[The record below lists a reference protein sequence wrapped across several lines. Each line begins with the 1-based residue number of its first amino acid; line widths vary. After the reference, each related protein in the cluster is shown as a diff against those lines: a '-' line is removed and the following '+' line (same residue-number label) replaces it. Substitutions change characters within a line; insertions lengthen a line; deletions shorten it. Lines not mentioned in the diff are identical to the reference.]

1 MAPISNRAENQEEG
15 HVMIKLYHAD
25 RMRSARIYWLLEELG
40 LSYQLETVEYVPPAV
55 AFSQHTPLG
64 KFPVLEDGDLTMM
77 ESGAIVEYVLD
88 RYGRGRLAPEH
99 GSHLR
104 GQFLQWI
111 HFAEATLMPPV
122 VDVFR
127 HTRLKPEPER
137 IPAVVIDARTRA
149 AAILTVVE
157 RAIEGKEYLLGKD
170 FTGADVMMGYSLQVA
185 DWLGLLTETYP
196 NLRAYLGRLKG
207 RPAFVKVFGAS

>member
-1 MAPISNRAENQEEG
+1 ML
-15 HVMIKLYHAD
+15 KLYHAD

-40 LSYQLETVEYVPPAV
+40 LSYQLETVGYVPHAV
-55 AFSQHTPLG
+55 PFSQHTPLG

-88 RYGRGRLAPEH
+88 RYGQGRLAPEH
-99 GSHLR
+99 GSHLH

-122 VDVFR
+122 VEIFR

-137 IPAVVIDARTRA
+137 IPAIVIDARARA

-185 DWLGLLTETYP
+185 DWLGLLAETYP
-196 NLRAYLGRLKG
+196 NLRAYLGRLKR

>member
-1 MAPISNRAENQEEG
+1 ML
-15 HVMIKLYHAD
+15 KLYHAD
-25 RMRSARIYWLLEELG
+25 RMRSARIYWLLEEVG
-40 LSYQLETVEYVPPAV
+40 LSYQLETVGYVPHAV
-55 AFSQHTPLG
+55 PFSQHTPLG

-99 GSHLR
+99 GSHLH

-122 VDVFR
+122 VEIFR

-137 IPAVVIDARTRA
+137 IPAVVIDARARA
-149 AAILTVVE
+149 AAIRVRLHKRIKTLTGF
-157 RAIEGKEYLLGKD
+157 RAFLSHAPGKMLM
-170 FTGADVMMGYSLQVA
+170 AD
-185 DWLGLLTETYP
+185 TESSHAEMLP
-196 NLRAYLGRLKG
+196 LEPPEV
-207 RPAFVKVFGAS
+207 PAGHPR